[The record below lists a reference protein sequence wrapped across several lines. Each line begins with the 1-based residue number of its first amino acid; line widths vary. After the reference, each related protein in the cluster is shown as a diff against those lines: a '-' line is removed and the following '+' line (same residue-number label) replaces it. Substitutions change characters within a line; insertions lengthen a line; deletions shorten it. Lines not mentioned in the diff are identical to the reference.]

1 MNYPDKTDN
10 CEGRVYISDRLETE
24 NNGEP
29 APTLTGECELSPPE
43 AYSPLLSRVGE
54 HTSPHLSPLR
64 TGLDS
69 FPSSGSSLQSLRT
82 FTRVYVLVAGE
93 V

>member
-43 AYSPLLSRVGE
+43 AYSPLLSELTVLLNPE
-54 HTSPHLSPLR
+54 AAVFFASL
-64 TGLDS
+64 
-69 FPSSGSSLQSLRT
+69 GSYEGQRNNT
-82 FTRVYVLVAGE
+82 KTQQQIFV
-93 V
+93 